1 MIENGYFYDKKGRE
15 FRTIN
20 SVFIFVSENKR
31 IDNIGFISGSKTLES
46 NMKCDLELGSK
57 ESILKSNPY
66 IDSFKYKGFDISF
79 NEDDFKSHQT
89 CFKKAFLEIIRKYN
103 HGKYFIRFNP
113 DTLKIEVLNH

>member
-1 MIENGYFYDKKGRE
+1 MLKIFLFLFHKQ
-15 FRTIN
+15 FLIN
-20 SVFIFVSENKR
+20 YIIDIYHNSSYSVFI
-31 IDNIGFISGSKTLES
+31 
-46 NMKCDLELGSK
+46 
-57 ESILKSNPY
+57 ILKLLY

-103 HGKYFIRFNP
+103 HGKYFLRFNP